1 MEAPIPFDPTL
12 DIEAVDLGR
21 MSYDAAL
28 SAQRAEQDALLVSRP
43 SRRRMKV
50 FLVEHDAVITISRRP
65 EARAHLLATPEMLAT
80 LGIAVAE
87 TDRGG
92 DITYHGPGQLVVYP
106 ILDLQRLGLRVHPY
120 VRVLEDAAIAT
131 CAEFGVLAR
140 RDAGCT
146 GAWVGGVEGGVG
158 EAGGRKIA
166 AIGVRISRWISLHGI
181 AINVDPDLSHFDAI
195 VPCGLQGRPVTSLAR
210 ELGARA
216 PSMDAVKSAFVRA
229 LTQAILQSHRVP

>member
-87 TDRGG
+87 
-92 DITYHGPGQLVVYP
+92 ITALANLSCIRFSICSASACACIRMCACSKMRRSRHARSLVSSLVET
-106 ILDLQRLGLRVHPY
+106 Q
-120 VRVLEDAAIAT
+120 AA
-131 CAEFGVLAR
+131 LAR
-140 RDAGCT
+140 GLAVSKAEWAKRVVARSQQSACVFHDGSRCT
-146 GAWVGGVEGGVG
+146 AL
-158 EAGGRKIA
+158 RSMLIQ
-166 AIGVRISRWISLHGI
+166 ISRTLMLSSR
-181 AINVDPDLSHFDAI
+181 VDCKV
-195 VPCGLQGRPVTSLAR
+195 VP
-210 ELGARA
+210 
-216 PSMDAVKSAFVRA
+216 
-229 LTQAILQSHRVP
+229 